1 MKNFDRVFVCN
12 TCTVKDLSQSRQ
24 WLNGLAKKQTDC
36 TRCDDSVGEIIKLL
50 TLAILDSNKKKRKK
64 KEERDK
70 GWIVALCI

>member
-36 TRCDDSVGEIIKLL
+36 TRCDDSIGEIIKLL
-50 TLAILDSNKKKRKK
+50 TLAILDSKKKKR
-64 KEERDK
+64 ERDK